1 MEDADDVIEI
11 VRELHGKNIFELH
24 SHTCPVSIMNRENG
38 LSQSSNKKRPVASY
52 NTLLM
57 VLAASALS
65 FLAGTQ
71 FAFSFNQCSSLSSP
85 QKLAADASKG
95 QSEPITA
102 ELPLRKEREGRM
114 A

>member
-1 MEDADDVIEI
+1 MERIYL
-11 VRELHGKNIFELH
+11 LHC
-24 SHTCPVSIMNRENG
+24 HTCPVSIMNRENA

-52 NTLLM
+52 NTLLL

-71 FAFSFNQCSSLSSP
+71 FALSFNQCSSLSSP

-95 QSEPITA
+95 QSEPVTA
-102 ELPLRKEREGRM
+102 ELPPRKEREGRM